1 MLQKRWSWMFA
12 LAVAP
17 AVAWLGSSSVM
28 AAEWAELTGKFVYD
42 GKPPVPKPVEIT
54 KDQEAFGNLGL
65 VDESLLVAKD
75 GGIANVVIYVR
86 TRDVDIHPDIEKSL
100 PKEVKFDNKGGR
112 FEPHILPVWLD
123 KQKVILHNSDPVPH
137 NANVQPLGDEGKN
150 PLLPPNTGVDHQFN
164 RQQLIPVPVAC
175 NIHPWMR
182 GFILPRN
189 NPYTAVTAED
199 GTFTLEKLPAG
210 TELEFQVWHE
220 KSGYLDPQGDWMRGR
235 FTITLKPGKNDLGTI
250 RVDPAVF
257 EKN

>member
-1 MLQKRWSWMFA
+1 MLQTRWSSLFA

-17 AVAWLGSSSVM
+17 AIAWLGSSLAV
-28 AAEWAELTGKFVYD
+28 AAEWADLTGKFVYD

-65 VDESLLVAKD
+65 VDESLLVSKD

-86 TRDVDIHPDIEKSL
+86 TRDVDIHPDIEKNI
-100 PKEVKFDNKGGR
+100 PKEVKFDNVGGR
-112 FEPHILPVWLD
+112 FVPHILPVWLD

-150 PLLPPNTGVDHQFN
+150 PLLPPNTGVDHKFN

-220 KSGYLDPQGDWMRGR
+220 KAGYLDPNGEWARGR
-235 FTITLKPGKNDLGTI
+235 FTMTLKPGKNDLGTI
-250 RVDPAVF
+250 RVDPSVF